1 MRTCSQIHSKWRR
14 GRALGVEAVAP
25 FFDEYYI
32 WPFPISARSLTHY
45 IHMRAGKEPSGAE
58 VSQELISSL
67 TRRTNGGARIAKEAR
82 REIAP
87 QETIAPSEPPICHVA
102 HISHVSGRHKMSR
115 SKKISKKAGRASFG
129 LVPPRGERACPLAW
143 RWPHVSR
150 LMSAHAS

>member
-1 MRTCSQIHSKWRR
+1 M
-14 GRALGVEAVAP
+14 AP

-115 SKKISKKAGRASFG
+115 SKKISKKKRDKRH
-129 LVPPRGERACPLAW
+129 LVLFLLEERERAPWLRGGPMC
-143 RWPHVSR
+143 RG
-150 LMSAHAS
+150 